1 MVDEAQT
8 EIVNKIGT
16 EINDLL
22 DDQSEDGDSTNG
34 VMTLFEETFQAI
46 LGKFKEL
53 IGENKDKKSF
63 VGGLIKIFT
72 ILLST
77 KTPTLTKIKKVVRT
91 SIKISLELFPEQK
104 QQSED

>member
-1 MVDEAQT
+1 MPKNCLKGTVRKKIGETKKKKLKEELIVDEAQT

-46 LGKFKEL
+46 LGKF
-53 IGENKDKKSF
+53 
-63 VGGLIKIFT
+63 
-72 ILLST
+72 
-77 KTPTLTKIKKVVRT
+77 
-91 SIKISLELFPEQK
+91 
-104 QQSED
+104 